1 MKAIFMGTPEFSV
14 GCFRALAEKH
24 EVLAAFTQPDKPKG
38 RGHQLQP
45 TPVKEAALALN
56 IPVYQPKTLKDGEA
70 EKIIREIAPDVIV
83 VVAYGKILPKEILK
97 AAPYGCINVHASLL
111 PKLRGAGPIQWSVIL
126 GEKETGV
133 TTMQMD
139 EGVDTGDMLLWES
152 TPIGPDETA
161 GEVHDRLAEM
171 GPEVL
176 LRTLEGLSDGSIT
189 PKKQDEK
196 QSTHAPMLQ
205 KSDGILDFQKPA
217 RVLHNQIR
225 GLNPWPVAETTMEG
239 KRMKVYR
246 SRVLGQAAK
255 GKPGTLMASTEEGF
269 LVATG
274 EGALLIEEV
283 QFEGK
288 KRMHAADYARG
299 NPVAV
304 GSVLG
309 EQK

>member
-1 MKAIFMGTPEFSV
+1 MKAVFMGTPDFAV
-14 GCFRALAEKH
+14 GTFRALAEEH
-24 EVLAAFTQPDKPKG
+24 EVVAVFTQPDKPKG

-45 TPVKEAALALN
+45 TPVKEAAMELG

-70 EKIIREIAPDVIV
+70 EKIIRGLSPDVIV
-83 VVAYGKILPKEILK
+83 VVAYGKILPKGILT

-139 EGVDTGDMLLWES
+139 EGLDTGDMLLWES

-161 GEVHDRLAEM
+161 GDVHDRLAEM
-171 GPEVL
+171 GPRVL
-176 LRTLEGLSDGSIT
+176 LKTLEGLMNKSLT
-189 PKKQDEK
+189 PTKQEGE
-196 QSTHAPMLQ
+196 STYAPMLQ
-205 KSDGILDFQKPA
+205 KSDAVLDFNKPA
-217 RVLHNQIR
+217 AVLHNQIR
-225 GLNPWPVAETTMEG
+225 GLNPWPVAETTLNG

-246 SRVLGQAAK
+246 SKLLGQKAE
-255 GKPGTLMASTEEGF
+255 GKPGTLMASLSEGF
-269 LVATG
+269 VVATG

-299 NPVAV
+299 NAVAV

-309 EQK
+309 E